1 MPSHYQAKVQS
12 HTDVAQLKQT
22 QASIAQEEK
31 AQYSGRLRPGSK
43 HLPSSVVSF
52 IEKLRKALLKI
63 AMAKGGTEFSILRHC
78 FLDWDADRSGELG
91 LDEFRSA
98 MRTLGVAGPDSELMA
113 VIEHF
118 DLEGDGEMRYEPL
131 VQEVV
136 KGTRH
141 WMEHPSTADVKQSR
155 ERRIRAAGNQEIVNL
170 DLAKFMLSNSPNKM
184 VNLGSARAKALMEI
198 KKSARS
204 NQSPGSARSKMSG
217 MSSARSNFSTS
228 STAAID
234 ALKKQLE
241 EERMKREAAERELQS
256 IKEEAGSVEKTKE
269 EFEKFKDFVAKGW
282 NKSL

>member
-1 MPSHYQAKVQS
+1 MPTHYSSKVQS
-12 HTDVAQLKQT
+12 HSDVAMLKQT
-22 QASIAQEEK
+22 QDSIAQEEK

-43 HLPSSVVSF
+43 TLPRTVTSF
-52 IEKLRKALLKI
+52 IVVLRKALLKI
-63 AMAKGGTEFSILRHC
+63 ACTKGGTEFSILRHC

-91 LDEFRSA
+91 LEEFRNA
-98 MRTLGVAGPDSELMA
+98 MCTLGVKAKDSEMMA

-155 ERRIRAAGNQEIVNL
+155 ERRTRGKSDEIVNL
-170 DLAKFMLSNSPNKM
+170 DLAKVVLSNSPNKM
-184 VNLGSARAKALMEI
+184 INLGSARAKALMEM

-204 NQSPGSARSKMSG
+204 SPGSARSNRSG
-217 MSSARSNFSTS
+217 FSSARSNFSTS

-234 ALKKQLE
+234 ALKKQLD
-241 EERMKREAAERELQS
+241 EERSKREAVEKELKS
-256 IKEEAGSVEKTKE
+256 IKEEVGSVEKTKE
-269 EFEKFKDFVAKGW
+269 EFEQFKDFVAKGW